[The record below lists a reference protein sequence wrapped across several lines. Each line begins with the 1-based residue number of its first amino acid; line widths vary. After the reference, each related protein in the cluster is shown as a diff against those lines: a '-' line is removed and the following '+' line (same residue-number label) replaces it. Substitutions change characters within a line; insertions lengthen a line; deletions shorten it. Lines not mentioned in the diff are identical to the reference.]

1 MIRESFCQCPL
12 EGRSSTP
19 CRQSATRS
27 MRMAKMMKKE
37 LEGGWGEGTVGKEM
51 QGGDCWERDA
61 RRGLLGK
68 RCKEGTVGKEMQGG
82 DCGERDA
89 RRGLLGKR
97 CKEGTVVKE
106 KQGGDCWERDARRG
120 LW

>member
-1 MIRESFCQCPL
+1 
-12 EGRSSTP
+12 
-19 CRQSATRS
+19 

-37 LEGGWGEGTVGKEM
+37 QEGGWGEGTEVKEM
-51 QGGDCWERDA
+51 QGGDCWER
-61 RRGLLGK
+61 
-68 RCKEGTVGKEMQGG
+68 E
-82 DCGERDA
+82 A

-106 KQGGDCWERDARRG
+106 KQGEIQAWDCGEREARRDTRRG